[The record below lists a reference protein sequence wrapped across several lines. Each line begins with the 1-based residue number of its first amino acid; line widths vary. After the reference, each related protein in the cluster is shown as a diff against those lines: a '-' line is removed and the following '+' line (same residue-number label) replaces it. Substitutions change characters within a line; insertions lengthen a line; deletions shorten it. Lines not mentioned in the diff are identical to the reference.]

1 MGKRKDIRI
10 DVSVGVKMTAAER
23 QKLTTLS
30 QKTGLTVSATIR
42 ALLAAAETAPVESW
56 RPVLTGGGG
65 S

>member
-1 MGKRKDIRI
+1 MGKRKDVHI
-10 DVSVGVKMTAAER
+10 DVNVGVKMTAAER
-23 QKLTTLS
+23 QKLTALS